1 MFYGFDSEPEC
12 SLPKRALR
20 KPVHFSLIEDSR
32 VSDVSESQAPPKADH
47 LACYVL
53 FNNFFL
59 WQNALMDTR
68 S

>member
-1 MFYGFDSEPEC
+1 MFYGFDSEAEC
-12 SLPKRALR
+12 SLPKRLLR
-20 KPVHFSLIEDSR
+20 KPLHFNLIEDSR
-32 VSDVSESQAPPKADH
+32 VSDVSESQVPPKADH
-47 LACYVL
+47 LAFYVL